1 MQQGNPSFCLLHSHH
16 QNVYPSKS
24 WPFRA
29 GLTRPIKTN
38 TCTSHGRTRWKNPII
53 THKLIYSEVTVLR
66 KKVLE
71 QFNCFEMN
79 IFRTKTC
86 ILCKYT
92 QFQSLVLT
100 VVPLS
105 LVTSAI
111 PAILKNITNFIEIH
125 TYNLEQFQLYGITLW
140 TLLQFPLLN
149 YIKQKLN

>member
-1 MQQGNPSFCLLHSHH
+1 M
-16 QNVYPSKS
+16 
-24 WPFRA
+24 
-29 GLTRPIKTN
+29 
-38 TCTSHGRTRWKNPII
+38 
-53 THKLIYSEVTVLR
+53 R

-86 ILCKYT
+86 IPCKYT

-149 YIKQKLN
+149 YIKQKTELTHMLWIISVIRGWFSSKCMQSYSPDFDSRKNFRKWIHQICDLVKQKLQ